1 MQKLL
6 IGCAISA
13 TLLTSGC
20 GTVDT
25 VKGWGTAVGDSIPSA
40 LSGVPLMY
48 RQDIQQGN
56 IVTQEMVDK
65 LHPGM
70 ARRQVKY
77 IMGTPILVDV
87 FHQDRWDYYFS
98 MKKGRDERS
107 HERLSLYF
115 KDDKLLRIEGDFRPM
130 PATGDTLKSKK
141 EIIVQVPDYESEEK
155 GFFTRSL
162 EKLGLVEDGD

>member
-1 MQKLL
+1 MQKHL
-6 IGCAISA
+6 ICCAISA
-13 TLLTSGC
+13 SLLISGC

-25 VKGWGTAVGDSIPSA
+25 VKGWGKAVGDSIPSA

-56 IVTQEMVDK
+56 IVTQEMINK

-98 MKKGRDERS
+98 MKKGSEARTQERI
-107 HERLSLYF
+107 SLYF
-115 KDDKLLRIEGDFRPM
+115 KDNKLDRIEGDFRPTPTTDAM
-130 PATGDTLKSKK
+130 KDEK
-141 EIIVQVPDYESEEK
+141 EGVVRVPDYEGGDK
-155 GFFTRSL
+155 GFFTRTL
-162 EKLGLVEDGD
+162 EKIGLVSDDD